1 MVNKRGNRGKGRGRG
16 GRGNKPHAHK
26 RGYGGG
32 AGRGGGGRARAETGA
47 NWRNNKQTPYSV
59 YSNNNNAGGRM
70 NNTTRRRSSG
80 PRNNNVMQ
88 PIRVKN
94 GGIMVSLFGIYK
106 LYLYLMFMF
115 SNINY
120 SILSYM

>member
-1 MVNKRGNRGKGRGRG
+1 MVNKRGNRGRGRGRG
-16 GRGNKPHAHK
+16 GRGKPQAHK

-32 AGRGGGGRARAETGA
+32 SGRGGGGRG
-47 NWRNNKQTPYSV
+47 
-59 YSNNNNAGGRM
+59 
-70 NNTTRRRSSG
+70 TTRRRSSG

-106 LYLYLMFMF
+106 LYLY
-115 SNINY
+115 IK
-120 SILSYM
+120 IVPG